1 MTRSMLLSGVCQT
14 HQLFVNRGK
23 NGDIIDYEQ
32 FFSPR
37 ISNLCGTWQPS
48 KGVGGGRG
56 CAKEKERGY
65 PIPFSLIIA
74 PATQAIGTV
83 EWGEAAD
90 LWCPQSKWIK
100 VSAKNLGCPLCL
112 KPTSPNARDKTFLLT
127 FCYISSSVCFVL
139 FLVFIYLF
147 IFI

>member
-23 NGDIIDYEQ
+23 NGDITDYGQ

-48 KGVGGGRG
+48 KEVGSGRS
-56 CAKEKERGY
+56 CAREKYRGY

-74 PATQAIGTV
+74 HATQALGTV
-83 EWGEAAD
+83 EWGVAAD
-90 LWCPQSKWIK
+90 LRCPQSK
-100 VSAKNLGCPLCL
+100 
-112 KPTSPNARDKTFLLT
+112 
-127 FCYISSSVCFVL
+127 
-139 FLVFIYLF
+139 
-147 IFI
+147 

>member
-37 ISNLCGTWQPS
+37 ISNLCG
-48 KGVGGGRG
+48 GRG

-90 LWCPQSKWIK
+90 L
-100 VSAKNLGCPLCL
+100 
-112 KPTSPNARDKTFLLT
+112 
-127 FCYISSSVCFVL
+127 
-139 FLVFIYLF
+139 
-147 IFI
+147 